1 MGARERFEQ
10 HGQQIVDAYSALQD
24 QIFEVIINT
33 LKDGDY
39 RHVDKGDVVLWQAE
53 QLQKLGQLN
62 QETMQ
67 LMANADGL
75 SKAAIVDLVKFN
87 GLQVQDEVDNEI
99 QSLTNEPAPV
109 SNDVQLLLN
118 GIVSQTWDDLQNNIN
133 ESLVTRN
140 YGASSVSHVYRR
152 ILTESTAATVS
163 GLLTHQDA
171 VEAAVYRA
179 VDRGLPT
186 KLVDKAGRNWSLEGY
201 ARAVVN
207 TTVNH
212 TYNAVRLQRMKDF
225 GMHLA
230 LMSSHPNSRPACA
243 WIQGHVVNL
252 VPPESPDYNDK
263 YDSIFNHGY
272 GTPAGTQGVNCRHH
286 LFPFVPGVSVNH
298 QPQYDPEEV
307 IKNGKLVQ
315 QQRAR
320 ERAIRAA
327 KHRLQAAKE
336 LGDVEMVNQTKTLL
350 RARQRKLREFIKDT
364 NAGRKVPILTRD
376 YSREKIVKVVP
387 KDYMAKKQEFKIFK
401 SSNRVSR
408 VHTKQVRGYREN
420 FWSEGSSKKY
430 RSTIKTIDQAMHEY
444 RKQSIPKIVVT
455 DSRKMGKRAA
465 AAYDHVAGA
474 LYVNSDVMKN
484 GQSIAE
490 YLKSGYFASTNVNDI
505 IKHEMTHKL
514 NWDKAREEYHLHPNR
529 YRDVEDAIDK
539 LNEPIF
545 NYAKRLTY
553 DDPRLFD
560 NSRYLRDTMF
570 HHKSREVVAELNVL
584 NISDDMLRKMLKE
597 VLA

>member
-62 QETMQ
+62 QETMR
-67 LMANADGL
+67 LMASADGL

-99 QSLTNEPAPV
+99 QALTKEPAPV
-109 SNDVQLLLN
+109 SDDVQLLLN

-140 YGASSVSHVYRR
+140 YGASAVSHVYRQ

-186 KLVDKAGRNWSLEGY
+186 KLVDKAGRTWSLEGY

-225 GMHLA
+225 GMRLA

-286 LFPFVPGVSVNH
+286 LFPFVPGVSINH
-298 QPQYDPEEV
+298 QPQYDPEEA

-320 ERAIRAA
+320 ERAIRDA
-327 KHRLQAAKE
+327 KHRLVAAKE
-336 LGDVEMVNQTKTLL
+336 LGDEEQVIKCKTLI
-350 RARQRKLREFIKDT
+350 RARQANMREFIKQT
-364 NAGRKVPILTRD
+364 NENHKTPILTRD
-376 YSREKIVKVVP
+376 YNREKIT
-387 KDYMAKKQEFKIFK
+387 E
-401 SSNRVSR
+401 
-408 VHTKQVRGYREN
+408 
-420 FWSEGSSKKY
+420 
-430 RSTIKTIDQAMHEY
+430 
-444 RKQSIPKIVVT
+444 
-455 DSRKMGKRAA
+455 
-465 AAYDHVAGA
+465 
-474 LYVNSDVMKN
+474 
-484 GQSIAE
+484 
-490 YLKSGYFASTNVNDI
+490 
-505 IKHEMTHKL
+505 
-514 NWDKAREEYHLHPNR
+514 
-529 YRDVEDAIDK
+529 
-539 LNEPIF
+539 
-545 NYAKRLTY
+545 
-553 DDPRLFD
+553 
-560 NSRYLRDTMF
+560 
-570 HHKSREVVAELNVL
+570 
-584 NISDDMLRKMLKE
+584 
-597 VLA
+597 